1 MRPTLL
7 VLLSIATAFTTSAQ
21 PAKQSPE
28 DLQKAINDLHVL
40 GQDFWVY
47 NNLAGAI
54 EQAKVSNRPIFVTF
68 RCVPCK
74 ACSGFDAEVAK
85 GSEGIK
91 QLAQEKFVSLRQ
103 VEMKGV
109 DLSQFQF
116 DH

>member
-1 MRPTLL
+1 MRSLPILA
-7 VLLSIATAFTTSAQ
+7 VFAFAFSLHAAD
-21 PAKQSPE
+21 PAKQSAA

-40 GQDFWVY
+40 DQDFWIY
-47 NNLAGAI
+47 NDLGAAV
-54 EQAKVSNRPIFVTF
+54 EQARKANKPIFVTF

-74 ACSGFDAEVAK
+74 ACSGVHAEVAE

-109 DLSQFQF
+109 DLAQVQ
-116 DH
+116 